1 MIRCEFLHRYALR
14 ITSFLLIVMST
25 FPVCYSDIVSG
36 LDPSWKL
43 ALNISNNNEQLFGS
57 DYFFTYGP
65 MGWLLYPLDVGNN
78 LFISYCFWIAVHL
91 CFSMTI
97 FYLLFSKELKR
108 YWERNANL
116 VVMLIFLFLSACF
129 RDFWEEYYFIYFL
142 LFLLFLGLKSK
153 HGFKWL
159 VGACVL
165 MLLTFFIKFTI
176 AILSYI
182 CLFMFLIFSYRDKQV
197 FQKNCLMVIVGLPI
211 LFIGLFFLYNP
222 NIVSMFDYILMAK
235 EISSGYILNM
245 SIPVAFNFSM
255 GMAVFIG
262 LFSLLSVLW
271 AVKSKNFSWLALLV
285 VVFMGFKHGVVRGD
299 HISIFIS
306 IFFMVCSFYT
316 YIMKYELSFHS
327 IDKYFIIFSCVLL
340 IVSCVKG
347 YYSAVTTV
355 NISSRN
361 FIMSFNNLLFDG
373 KYSMHDKR
381 SDFVSDRFWEKIG
394 DSAFTVY
401 PWEISYGLGK
411 NNLKIMPILQQ
422 YSAYTPKL
430 DYQDAT
436 FFERNVDFI
445 IFNLDTID
453 WRYPL
458 LETPHSWNSIFYMY
472 DVVDYDGKNF
482 LLQKKQKADTC
493 EVSFLNSLNI
503 YKGEEVQ
510 LPNIENRLFLAV
522 ESKLNFLGILS
533 QIFWKIPSVYMIVE
547 FSNGSSICKRVLLNN
562 LQTPMLIDAIPYD
575 DVQFYKIMQGE
586 IPITIKSIRFQGD
599 GLKYYDDRMRVAFFE
614 TNFKRKNKGECE
626 LYSKPKRGF
635 YVMDIGEELEG
646 VVDTINGN
654 AFSDGMHI
662 SSSDDLA
669 IHGWVSDKLHVD
681 VLDDVYIF
689 IDDVMY
695 STYNVLRRDVSA
707 AFNNKN
713 LDRSGYKT
721 YVNIKGLEQ
730 GLHKLYIGAKQDGKY
745 IKKYVGNF
753 YLD

>member
-129 RDFWEEYYFIYFL
+129 RDFWEEYYFIYFF

-222 NIVSMFDYILMAK
+222 NIASMFDYILMAK

-299 HISIFIS
+299 HINIFIS
-306 IFFMVCSFYT
+306 IFFMTCSFYT
-316 YIMKYELSFHS
+316 YIMKYTLRFNS
-327 IDKYFIIFSCVLL
+327 IDRYLIVFICGLL
-340 IVSCVKG
+340 VVSCVKG
-347 YYSAVTTV
+347 YNSPAKIVST
-355 NISSRN
+355 SSKN
-361 FIMSFNNLLFDG
+361 FITPFNNLLFG
-373 KYSMHDKR
+373 NKYSFHDKR
-381 SDFVSDRFWEKIG
+381 SDFVSDRFWETIG

-401 PWEISYGLGK
+401 PWEISYGLDK
-411 NNLKIMPILQQ
+411 TNLKIMPILQQ

-430 DYQDAT
+430 DYQDAD
-436 FFERNVDFI
+436 FLARDVDFI

-453 WRYPL
+453 LRYSL
-458 LETPHSWNSIFYMY
+458 LETPHSWNSIFSMY

-482 LLQKKQKADTC
+482 LLQKRQDIDIRNI
-493 EVSFLNSLNI
+493 SFLDRVSI

-510 LPNIENRLFLAV
+510 LPNTKNRLFLAV
-522 ESKLNFLGILS
+522 ESKLNFWGILS
-533 QIFWKIPSVYMIVE
+533 QIFWKIPSVEMVVE
-547 FSNGSSICKRVLLNN
+547 FSDGSQMCKRVLLNN
-562 LQTPMLIDAIPYD
+562 LQTPTLIDAIPCD
-575 DVQFYKIMQGE
+575 DIQFYRIMTGE
-586 IPITIKSIRFQGD
+586 IPISVTAIRFQGE
-599 GLKYYDDRMRVAFFE
+599 GLKYYDDRIQVSFFE
-614 TNFKRKNKGECE
+614 TNFTRKNKVGFE
-626 LYSKPKRGF
+626 LYSKPEHNL
-635 YVMDIGEELEG
+635 YVMDTTQEFEAI
-646 VVDTINGN
+646 VDTINGKV
-654 AFSDGMHI
+654 FSDGMHI
-662 SSSDDLA
+662 LSSDYLA
-669 IHGWVSDKLHVD
+669 IQGWVSDSLHVE
-681 VLDDVYIF
+681 VFDDVYIGV
-689 IDDVMY
+689 DDVMY
-695 STYNVLRRDVSA
+695 STYNLSRPDVSA

-713 LDRSGYKT
+713 LDRSGYKAYINT
-721 YVNIKGLEQ
+721 KGLKR
-730 GLHKLYIGAKQDGKY
+730 GWHKLFISVKQDDKC
-745 IKKYVGNF
+745 IEKTVGNF
-753 YLD
+753 CLD